1 MAIADRRKRERE
13 QRRNQLVD
21 AAEKLFF
28 AKDYDNVTM
37 DEIANEAEVNKA
49 LLYYYF
55 KNKESLFFAVVLRA
69 AKIMN
74 KMFKEGAKS
83 QENGMNKLR
92 DMGWAYF
99 NFYRDFPDYYDI
111 YLSFEYQRF
120 QNSDNEY
127 ISEIMQLNYESIEMM
142 CEAIEE
148 GIKDGSIRKDVN
160 PLEIAMFIAATS
172 NAIVKSI
179 NHTLKALKI
188 SKEQYFEDSLDLYR
202 RMLMNTEKQD

>member
-1 MAIADRRKRERE
+1 MAISDRRKRERE
-13 QRRNQLVD
+13 QRRTQIVD

-55 KNKESLFFAVVLRA
+55 KNKESLFCAVVLRA
-69 AKIMN
+69 GKIVN
-74 KMFKEGAKS
+74 KLFKKSAKS

-99 NFYRDFPDYYDI
+99 KFHKDFPEYYEVYIYFDYPK
-111 YLSFEYQRF
+111 F
-120 QNSDNEY
+120 QKTDNEY
-127 ISEIMQLNYESIEMM
+127 ISKIMQLNIELIEMM

-148 GIKDGSIRKDVN
+148 GIKDGSIRKNVN
-160 PLEIAMFIAATS
+160 PLEIAMFIATTS
-172 NAIVKSI
+172 KAIVKI
-179 NHTLKALKI
+179 NPETLKAMGI
-188 SKEQYFEDSLDLYR
+188 DSKQYFGDSMDLYR
-202 RMLMNTEKQD
+202 RMLMKNEKED

>member
-1 MAIADRRKRERE
+1 MAIADRRKREKK
-13 QRRNQLVD
+13 QRRTQIID

-55 KNKESLFFAVVLRA
+55 KNKDSLFSAVVLRA
-69 AKIMN
+69 GKIMN
-74 KMFKEGAKS
+74 ELFIESAKS
-83 QENGMNKLR
+83 QKNGMDKLN

-99 NFYRDFPDYYDI
+99 KFYRDFPDYYDVYI
-111 YLSFEYQRF
+111 YFDHQRF

-127 ISEIMQLNYESIEMM
+127 IPEIMKLRFDSVGIM
-142 CEAIEE
+142 CGAIEE

-160 PLEIAMFIAATS
+160 PLEIAMFVATTS
-172 NAIVKSI
+172 QAIVKV
-179 NHTLKALKI
+179 NPETLKVLGI
-188 SKEQYFEDSLDLYR
+188 SNEQYFEDSMDLYR
-202 RMLMNTEKQD
+202 RMLM

>member
-13 QRRNQLVD
+13 QRRTQIVD

-55 KNKESLFFAVVLRA
+55 RNKESLFCAVVLRA
-69 AKIMN
+69 GKIMN
-74 KMFKEGAKS
+74 KLFKESTKS
-83 QENGMNKLR
+83 QKNGMNKMG

-99 NFYRDFPDYYDI
+99 NFYKNFPDYYEI
-111 YLSFEYQRF
+111 YIYFDHKRF

-127 ISEIMQLNYESIEMM
+127 IQEIMQLRYELVQMM
-142 CEAIEE
+142 CEVIGK
-148 GIKDGSIRKDVN
+148 GIKDGSIRKNIN
-160 PLEIAMFIAATS
+160 PLEIAMFVATTS
-172 NAIVKSI
+172 QAIVKI
-179 NHTLKALKI
+179 NPDALKAMGI
-188 SKEQYFEDSLDLYR
+188 SIEQYYEDSMDLYR
-202 RMLMNTEKQD
+202 RMLMNTEN

>member
-13 QRRNQLVD
+13 QRRTQIVD

-55 KNKESLFFAVVLRA
+55 KNKESLFSAVVLRA
-69 AKIMN
+69 GKIMN
-74 KMFKEGAKS
+74 KLFKNSAKS

-99 NFYRDFPDYYDI
+99 IFHKDHPEYYEVYMYFDYPK
-111 YLSFEYQRF
+111 F
-120 QNSDNEY
+120 QKADNEY
-127 ISEIMQLNYESIEMM
+127 ISEIMQLNRESIEMM

-148 GIKDGSIRKDVN
+148 GIKDGSIREDVN
-160 PLEIAMFIAATS
+160 PLEIAMFIATTS
-172 NAIVKSI
+172 KAIVKV
-179 NHTLKALKI
+179 NPETLKAMGI
-188 SKEQYFEDSLDLYR
+188 DSKQYFGDSMDLYR
-202 RMLMNTEKQD
+202 RMLMNNENKD